1 MIFTPEGFTDN
12 LPMSPDPYM
21 TVIKTSA
28 RKPPRQFFKYWMSNK
43 ILLYDLFQ
51 ATLYTSVTV
60 VNKRE
65 HKSSGAVSGIYVPGL
80 HSRLQQ

>member
-51 ATLYTSVTV
+51 ATL
-60 VNKRE
+60 
-65 HKSSGAVSGIYVPGL
+65 
-80 HSRLQQ
+80 